1 MFNPLMLIQKSR
13 NKMQKFVFSRS
24 HFASKCRGVGMTCT
38 VRLRKFEDTH
48 LIYYT
53 ICGINNSQLVITEE
67 FLINRDLNLLDLNLF
82 LIAA

>member
-1 MFNPLMLIQKSR
+1 
-13 NKMQKFVFSRS
+13 
-24 HFASKCRGVGMTCT
+24 MTCT